1 MRIAVLADIHGNILA
16 LDAVLDDLKKKTS
29 KKQNQ
34 DLQNQVLSKD
44 PKQKLRQLDYQA
56 QKDEERLS

>member
-1 MRIAVLADIHGNILA
+1 MKKHVR
-16 LDAVLDDLKKKTS
+16 AVLDDLKKKTS

-56 QKDEERLS
+56 QKDEKRLS

>member
-1 MRIAVLADIHGNILA
+1 MKKHVR
-16 LDAVLDDLKKKTS
+16 AVLDDLKKKNS

>member
-1 MRIAVLADIHGNILA
+1 MKKHVR
-16 LDAVLDDLKKKTS
+16 AVLDDLRKKAP
-29 KKQNQ
+29 KKPDQ

-44 PKQKLRQLDYQA
+44 PKQKVRQLDYQA